1 MSNIFGEEVKQ
12 FNEYFISKDGYIFE
26 KDEKTLVPCFL
37 RQNTKTNEKKLFA
50 NLRVKNFETKQIEEQ
65 TFAVDEL
72 IAKVWITNPQNLPLL
87 NHRNGNLLDNRVVN
101 LEWITKEALKQLE
114 QMKKNARSSSIVD
127 NPIDEV
133 SAKKNSNDKENKEIN
148 DDKELTDSEK
158 RLLKSLESLNDDDKL
173 HDAAEGKEN
182 YMSPAYNILRVPIDK
197 IRANDYNPNNV
208 AASEMKLLY
217 TSIYEDGYTMPIVC
231 YYDKESDTYI
241 IVDGF
246 HRYQTMLDH
255 KDIFDREQGYLP
267 VSIIDK
273 PIEDRIAS
281 TIRHNRAKGSHN
293 VDLMASIVANLHK
306 LGRTNRWIEQHLGC
320 STEELL
326 RLQQFSGLAELFK
339 DKKAF
344 SKADMK
350 AHHIVMKNKRAH
362 VVEDLVE

>member
-37 RQNTKTNEKKLFA
+37 RQNMKTNEKKLFA
-50 NLRVKNFETKQIEEQ
+50 TLRVKNFETKRIEEK
-65 TFAVDEL
+65 TLAVDEL

-101 LEWITKEALKQLE
+101 LEWTTKEALKRFE
-114 QMKKNARSSSIVD
+114 EMKKNARSSSIVN
-127 NPIDEV
+127 NPIGNVSTNETVKEVNDE
-133 SAKKNSNDKENKEIN
+133 KD
-148 DDKELTDSEK
+148 LTDSEK

-208 AASEMKLLY
+208 AAPEMKLLY

-281 TIRHNRAKGSHN
+281 TIRHNKSRGEHS
-293 VDLMASIVANLHK
+293 VDLMASIVASLHK
-306 LGRTNRWIEQHLGC
+306 LGRSDKWVSAHLGINP
-320 STEELL
+320 EELL
-326 RLQQFSGLAELFK
+326 HLKQFSGLAELFK